1 MARRRRRVFAQS
13 PISKRTCGQDPD
25 SESSPPCSPIGT
37 RRLRQL
43 ALFDAGINSNNNSS
57 VSASPLTPRT
67 PRIAPRRLTES
78 PRWRQSPSAARSGTP
93 KIDPGVTV
101 NPFTPANRNST
112 SKTRVSLR
120 AAATYRYRVEF
131 HEAGL
136 LGQGQF
142 GAVYKAVNRFD
153 GCVYAV
159 KKIKKPA
166 KGGAYGDAS
175 AIREVCAHAVLGKH
189 VNVVRYFSA
198 WCEQNQMF
206 IQSEYCNGGSVADVI
221 QDHRINRLGGFSTE
235 MANELLKQISSGLK
249 YIHEQDLAHLDIKP
263 ANIFRSF
270 SEVVTLEMPDI
281 QHSGPVTYK
290 IGDLGHVTKSTVK
303 SVDEGDCRYMSK
315 EMIDCDINK
324 ADLFKADI
332 FALGMSI
339 YEAVSLME
347 LPQNGPVWHELR
359 SGRVPSILS
368 VDDSLNTM
376 IQKMLNPAYELRPCA
391 KDINEYFRS
400 TQANEVNAQ
409 LQKLLKEEMLKN
421 EKLLM

>member
-1 MARRRRRVFAQS
+1 MLNLGLSGSGSGSDDKPLPLPLKTSPSPLKMARRRRRVFAQS

-43 ALFDAGINSNNNSS
+43 ALFDAGINNSS

-159 KKIKKPA
+159 KKIKM
-166 KGGAYGDAS
+166 
-175 AIREVCAHAVLGKH
+175 CT
-189 VNVVRYFSA
+189 N
-198 WCEQNQMF
+198 QNATQT
-206 IQSEYCNGGSVADVI
+206 N
-221 QDHRINRLGGFSTE
+221 STGE
-235 MANELLKQISSGLK
+235 
-249 YIHEQDLAHLDIKP
+249 
-263 ANIFRSF
+263 
-270 SEVVTLEMPDI
+270 
-281 QHSGPVTYK
+281 
-290 IGDLGHVTKSTVK
+290 
-303 SVDEGDCRYMSK
+303 
-315 EMIDCDINK
+315 
-324 ADLFKADI
+324 
-332 FALGMSI
+332 
-339 YEAVSLME
+339 
-347 LPQNGPVWHELR
+347 
-359 SGRVPSILS
+359 
-368 VDDSLNTM
+368 
-376 IQKMLNPAYELRPCA
+376 
-391 KDINEYFRS
+391 
-400 TQANEVNAQ
+400 
-409 LQKLLKEEMLKN
+409 
-421 EKLLM
+421 